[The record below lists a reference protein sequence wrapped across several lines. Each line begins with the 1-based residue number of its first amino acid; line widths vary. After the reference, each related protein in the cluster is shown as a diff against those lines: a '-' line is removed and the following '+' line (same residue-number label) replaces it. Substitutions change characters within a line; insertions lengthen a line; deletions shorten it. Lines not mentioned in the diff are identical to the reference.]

1 MESLELFNPKTTFP
15 FVNLLT
21 KTVLK
26 EKKNLSSYHYDITLV
41 LKSFFIFQQLQ
52 FSTSPVIKKRKPE
65 NISSRK
71 YDSSVRDLF
80 SKMGTQSN
88 SSLLTPSTLA
98 INGPNL
104 IRQSQ
109 ISPGQI
115 GQSTSPNSQ
124 DRYML

>member
-1 MESLELFNPKTTFP
+1 MIIYN
-15 FVNLLT
+15 T
-21 KTVLK
+21 KV
-26 EKKNLSSYHYDITLV
+26 KKFS
-41 LKSFFIFQQLQ
+41 

-65 NISSRK
+65 NIGARK

-88 SSLLTPSTLA
+88 SNLLTPSTLA

-109 ISPGQI
+109 ISPQI
-115 GQSTSPNSQ
+115 STSPRDNQ
-124 DRYML
+124 DR